1 MENIIDQIELYLN
14 KFESP
19 LKVSERSLMNK
30 VYKIK
35 KLSEIH
41 NLKDFLELVKTIY
54 VGKSTCVY
62 NENIQLERAKEYYNT
77 QSKDLE
83 VLKSLLF
90 DKKQIYIYLL
100 SRLNNPKYKFYKSLI
115 EDYVFKVPKNVDQLI
130 DELGKAV
137 QYIEMCT
144 TPTIVGDIPSIDKLY
159 EKYLDLL
166 VENGKLSANEKD
178 KIELR
183 REVDKIVYKK
193 IDVLLKSDIDN
204 LSKFI
209 NLVNSDEY
217 IVVPVGENIKN
228 KLYISIDELP
238 IILKK
243 FLNLYVIYYTN
254 KNIIEGITKTFI
266 KFNIPQFLINLIL
279 NNILRTYDNDILIK
293 YYNDQLNTLY
303 NAQEILIIN
312 KYLHNSYNDVDNII
326 DYDVKSNSFYVNKA
340 SMIKEDNVKK
350 YKLFMDYRNNLHNLQ
365 RIISIGDIRLYY
377 TITDKDLKELKIRKK
392 ITNLE

>member
-35 KLSEIH
+35 NLSEIH

-54 VGKSTCVY
+54 IGKSTCVY
-62 NENIQLERAKEYYNT
+62 NENTQLERAKEYYNT

-254 KNIIEGITKTFI
+254 KNIIDVITKTFI

-326 DYDVKSNSFYVNKA
+326 DYDVKNNSFYVNKV

-350 YKLFMDYRNNLHNLQ
+350 YKLFMDYTNNLYNLQ